1 MFVQKGMDT
10 VKVYE
15 QQHAIK
21 KDWELGTYYITRE
34 YFNEKMIGF
43 EVMPGDI
50 IVSCAGTIGE
60 TYIMPDEIE
69 LLLKRLE

>member
-1 MFVQKGMDT
+1 
-10 VKVYE
+10 
-15 QQHAIK
+15 
-21 KDWELGTYYITRE
+21 
-34 YFNEKMIGF
+34 MIGF